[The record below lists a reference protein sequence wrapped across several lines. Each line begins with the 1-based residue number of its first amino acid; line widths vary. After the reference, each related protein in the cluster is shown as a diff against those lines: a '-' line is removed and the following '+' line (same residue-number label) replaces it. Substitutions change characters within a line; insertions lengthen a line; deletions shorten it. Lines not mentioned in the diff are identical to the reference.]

1 MNQILE
7 MQDLPSVQDG
17 EAAEAFVSTL
27 SIEAPCPGWP
37 STFTWGNC

>member
-7 MQDLPSVQDG
+7 LQELPAAQDTESS
-17 EAAEAFVSTL
+17 EAFVSTF
-27 SIEAPCPGWP
+27 SVESPCPGWP